1 MAFYGHAGVS
11 RRRDRTLIT
20 TSATALLLAIAAII
34 AACSSDKQATQP
46 TRTIEQC
53 IAAIAPP
60 IPGTTQRVIAMQN
73 FAYAPDS
80 ITIAAG
86 TTVTW
91 ANCEPPS
98 IDSHTAT
105 ARDGA
110 WQSGFL
116 APGAKFSRVFSVPG
130 RFEYFC
136 EPHPFMHGVIIVE

>member
-1 MAFYGHAGVS
+1 MAFS
-11 RRRDRTLIT
+11 RYASASRRDRARIASSMFAMLL
-20 TSATALLLAIAAII
+20 AVTALLI
-34 AACSSDKQATQP
+34 ACSSDKQATQP
-46 TRTIEQC
+46 TRTLEQC
-53 IAAIAPP
+53 IAEIAPP

-80 ITIAAG
+80 ITVAAG

-91 ANCEPPS
+91 ANCEPPA

-116 APGAKFSRVFSVPG
+116 APGAKYSRVFSEPG

>member
-1 MAFYGHAGVS
+1 MAFHGYAAVS
-11 RRRDRTLIT
+11 QRRDRTPT
-20 TSATALLLAIAAII
+20 TATWIATTLAIAAIV

-60 IPGTTQRVIAMQN
+60 IPGTTQRVVAMQN

-91 ANCEPPS
+91 ANCEPPA
-98 IDSHTAT
+98 IDAHTAT

-116 APGAKFSRVFSVPG
+116 APGAKFSRVFSAPG

>member
-1 MAFYGHAGVS
+1 MAFPSYASAS
-11 RRRDRTLIT
+11 RPSYRSGLAR
-20 TSATALLLAIAAII
+20 SAIAILLAVTAVV

-80 ITIAAG
+80 ITVAAG

-91 ANCEPPS
+91 ANCEPPA

-116 APGAKFSRVFSVPG
+116 APGAKYSRVFSEPG

>member
-1 MAFYGHAGVS
+1 MVSTHASAGH
-11 RRRDRTLIT
+11 RRDFGRIMT
-20 TSATALLLAIAAII
+20 AIAAT
-34 AACSSDKQATQP
+34 AAVTTLVVACSSDKQPTQP

-60 IPGTTQRVIAMQN
+60 IPGTTQQVIAMRS
-73 FAYAPDS
+73 FAYVEDS
-80 ITIAAG
+80 VTITAG

-91 ANCEPPS
+91 ANCEPAN

-116 APGAKFSRVFSVPG
+116 PPGAKYSRVFSQAG

-136 EPHPFMHGVIIVE
+136 EPHPFMHGVIIVQ

>member
-1 MAFYGHAGVS
+1 MAFHGYAAVS
-11 RRRDRTLIT
+11 PRRDRRPTAT
-20 TSATALLLAIAAII
+20 TGIVTLLAFAAII

-73 FAYAPDS
+73 FAYTPDS
-80 ITIAAG
+80 ITVTAG

-91 ANCEPPS
+91 ANCEPPA

-116 APGAKFSRVFSVPG
+116 APGAKFSRVFSAAG

>member
-1 MAFYGHAGVS
+1 MNSAAFASIRSGPRVA
-11 RRRDRTLIT
+11 RL
-20 TSATALLLAIAAII
+20 AAIVVTLAATTVAGF

-60 IPGTTQRVIAMQN
+60 IQGTTQQVIAIQN
-73 FAYAPDS
+73 FAYAADS
-80 ITIAAG
+80 IQVVAG

-91 ANCEPPS
+91 ANCEPQN

-110 WQSGFL
+110 WDSGFL
-116 APGAKFSRVFSVPG
+116 ASGAKYSRVFSEPG

-136 EPHPFMHGVIIVE
+136 QPHPFMHGVIIVE

>member
-1 MAFYGHAGVS
+1 MVSTHASGGLRRHS
-11 RRRDRTLIT
+11 RRIMI
-20 TSATALLLAIAAII
+20 AIAATAALTALVI
-34 AACSSDKQATQP
+34 ACSSDKQPTQP

-60 IPGTTQRVIAMQN
+60 IPGTTQQVIAMRN
-73 FAYAPDS
+73 FAFVEDS
-80 ITIAAG
+80 VRITAG

-91 ANCEPPS
+91 ANCEPAN

-105 ARDGA
+105 AKDGT
-110 WQSGFL
+110 WHSGFL
-116 APGAKFSRVFSVPG
+116 APGAKYSRVFSEVG